1 MGYLRQYMQE
11 HMLKND
17 KDNNLLAIMKKFSST
32 KGETNSVTKKF
43 EETKEEYGNSTV
55 GERF

>member
-1 MGYLRQYMQE
+1 MQE